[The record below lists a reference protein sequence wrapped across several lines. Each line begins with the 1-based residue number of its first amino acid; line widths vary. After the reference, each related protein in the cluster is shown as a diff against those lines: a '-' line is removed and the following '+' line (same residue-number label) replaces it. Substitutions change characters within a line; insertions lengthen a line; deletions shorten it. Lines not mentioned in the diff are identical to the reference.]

1 MATRHRFL
9 IDGHEHSVV
18 VDQNDGAV
26 TVQINDDDPLAVDA
40 TNSGLPGLF
49 SVLVDGEPST
59 AYVSRRGSGFEV
71 TVAGRRFTV
80 ESATGGSKRR
90 GPVGGLEDPPGQVTA
105 PLGGVVIE
113 VHVAVGGTIEVGQPL
128 MVVEA
133 MKMQNEVQA
142 PLAGTVTAVHFSKGE
157 RVDAK
162 GDLLLEYDPDEIVDA
177 DEPAAD

>member
-9 IDGHEHSVV
+9 IDGHEHSVAV
-18 VDQNDGAV
+18 ERDGGAV
-26 TVQINDDDPLAVDA
+26 TVQIDDEDPVAVDA

-59 AYVSRRGSGFEV
+59 AYVSRRGAGFEV

-80 ESATGGSKRR
+80 DSATGGSKRR
-90 GPVGGLEDPPGQVTA
+90 GPVGGLEETPGKVTA

-113 VHVAVGGTIEVGQPL
+113 VHVAPGDTIEVGQPL
-128 MVVEA
+128 MVIEA

-142 PLAGTVTAVHFSKGE
+142 PLAGTITAVHYSKGD

-162 GDLLLEYDPDEIVDA
+162 GDLLVEYDPAETA
-177 DEPAAD
+177 DEDDPAGD